1 VVVPVV
7 LVGPSGRGPQ
17 VFWGETA
24 GMDQRSMDIAAQD
37 KQRLMKILFIPIPA
51 ISLDTLVSIA
61 ESQTLN
67 FEIRLSGLANK
78 LINKSGTEEL
88 SINISLVKI
97 QVLYTVLTLAFIP
110 ILYHS
115 YVCHGLYLIV
125 IVFSCIH
132 NGAGYYFEVFSKK
145 VGVPENLFYAQRNCV
160 PSETIVWTFECMTV
174 SQS

>member
-1 VVVPVV
+1 
-7 LVGPSGRGPQ
+7 
-17 VFWGETA
+17 
-24 GMDQRSMDIAAQD
+24 MDQRSMDIAAQD
-37 KQRLMKILFIPIPA
+37 KQRLMKILFIPIPT

-67 FEIRLSGLANK
+67 FEIRLPGLANK

-145 VGVPENLFYAQRNCV
+145 VGVPENLLCAQRNCG
-160 PSETIVWTFECMTV
+160 PSDNLFELSNARPCLSHTV
-174 SQS
+174 LILRHWLLQHPLF